1 ASHVVTSS
9 SEGPWTNSSLS
20 LKEELS
26 PDLSLSCEARNVHGA
41 QSASVLLLPGSPH
54 SSRCVT
60 EEQQGS
66 WPLVLTLI
74 RGALMGAG
82 FLFTYVLTWLYYT
95 RCGGP
100 RSRRQS
106 S

>member
-1 ASHVVTSS
+1 MCGGEFTCRAQHPLGSQHVSF
-9 SEGPWTNSSLS
+9 SLS
-20 LKEELS
+20 VQSS
-26 PDLSLSCEARNVHGA
+26 PPCS
-41 QSASVLLLPGSPH
+41 
-54 SSRCVT
+54 CVT

-82 FLFTYVLTWLYYT
+82 FLLTYVLTWLYYT

-100 RSRRQS
+100 RNRRQS